1 MDNSQVYS
9 DDVVNIAN
17 SLLNDLKNSYQVWED
32 LISKCSKFHSALK
45 VATQASS
52 AFLDAFQKVAD
63 LATKTLGG
71 SKEIGGCLTRYCMR
85 QKSLESKVKS
95 MSNHLV
101 TSLANPLSLKVDEW
115 KRNLYQLEKDRTRQT
130 KRARAELKKALCE
143 AHKWEKKAAKIGTT
157 GNIGVGPG
165 VGHGIIPSTNVTCS
179 NSESNAVN
187 VQAAKAQ
194 CEVGLKKELVE
205 NTEKSAIRL
214 LLLEERS
221 RFCFFVS
228 CLIPILECQSSML
241 NEIAT
246 IDELIKIL
254 TKETEYP
261 DQLVEDVESIVLRMG
276 LRDISVSSRNGSKIM
291 SVFVPD
297 NGDRVNNMNEVIGSL
312 FITNGNRSCTNSSD
326 TESGRHGSDMVSP
339 YRICRDSNTVGR
351 CNSVCDSADIS
362 LCGASSNSGS
372 GGSNCPSLLSPVRSN
387 VAHLGSR
394 ESSLI
399 SVDSATSGSGNTNS
413 AYSIGLSNTNIPHS
427 DPEETQFKTLCRPG
441 HCRAAS
447 NGDNGDFPIYL
458 KNGFHH
464 DKTDS
469 VIAKSMIAFN
479 AQSKLIDGQ
488 NYSIKR
494 NDDIENVKRDKSENK
509 LSVNTEDEDHDGD
522 DDDDDGE
529 DGGEYVEVGSDSGS
543 KLGYLSNNHTS
554 PSLSNSMN
562 QHFSLES
569 CPSSSVTTATTG
581 DPPIP
586 NNGRHTISSAYER
599 GIHAPARASITAL
612 SFNSPVGKT
621 ASKDSGVDSSAVLY
635 PKQAVPPPVYTNLIQ
650 LAHAAQRKFSMSQLP
665 IVHSYENV
673 DNNALDR
680 LRYDKIDMNS
690 CQQFSNPHH
699 SPNRNSI
706 SMNPQQYHQLTNVS
720 PNTATSNNYNWSVS
734 GSLNK
739 LHLNDSGKSQTNSDE
754 KYVKPSSGLKSP
766 VEKLTSSTS
775 LSSSCFGSKNCLD
788 NVSTSDVTA
797 ASTTVVSNNGIHSYQ
812 RSGTDPFSLEMDE
825 LDQVMPVNVSNNIM
839 TLNRFTPKHVHNRL
853 TFGAL
858 PSYHPSLYTA
868 SNVSLAGSCFCLT
881 NTELLSK
888 RNLCCKQN
896 FPVSCDQL
904 NEGVVE
910 STVNLNYQQ
919 DLFAPHLYTQQS
931 HDEHSSYSN
940 SDESD
945 VKVCDSTVGRHPP
958 FNHHHSM
965 MILQRTTSDTNNAP
979 FPPTNVNRSPPP
991 IQPKPIHL
999 KHISSI
1005 SQYHLNRKTTESTSM
1020 SRPCPPR
1027 RTCSILSSSSLV
1039 TSGVSMPCD
1048 LNVPDLS
1055 SSPHQCKDSYEGS
1068 SRGSSITMASST
1080 TNDSLPSSN
1089 GSPALLGY
1097 HATSNIN
1104 NNNTRK
1110 SISFNQNSLN
1120 NEQALENKS
1129 HYATPVIKNSSYQCS
1144 AAAGQVSS
1152 LLKQSSLVSNPVCM
1166 NNELTNPQTVYET
1179 KDVSDRIA
1187 TTPPPPP
1194 PPPPLPIFPSPS
1206 LSTNSSIIPHSSLVE
1221 IAPAKSDC
1229 AENPSTNLVSV
1240 ETANLM
1246 SELSSQLQQL
1256 AARTN
1261 DINFSPSKSNFKT
1274 NNAFSHHKECIKHN
1288 EFDLP
1293 PPPPSSMFTEQY
1305 CSGVVKSDCPSIRTT
1320 NISSTSS
1327 KSTVNNPGEEIIDD
1341 EDSNMNSSP
1350 FLLALKQSVK
1360 QRADRLAA
1368 KNSTNV

>member
-1 MDNSQVYS
+1 
-9 DDVVNIAN
+9 
-17 SLLNDLKNSYQVWED
+17 
-32 LISKCSKFHSALK
+32 
-45 VATQASS
+45 
-52 AFLDAFQKVAD
+52 
-63 LATKTLGG
+63 
-71 SKEIGGCLTRYCMR
+71 MR

-825 LDQVMPVNVSNNIM
+825 LDQVMP
-839 TLNRFTPKHVHNRL
+839 
-853 TFGAL
+853 
-858 PSYHPSLYTA
+858 
-868 SNVSLAGSCFCLT
+868 
-881 NTELLSK
+881 
-888 RNLCCKQN
+888 
-896 FPVSCDQL
+896 
-904 NEGVVE
+904 
-910 STVNLNYQQ
+910 
-919 DLFAPHLYTQQS
+919 
-931 HDEHSSYSN
+931 
-940 SDESD
+940 
-945 VKVCDSTVGRHPP
+945 
-958 FNHHHSM
+958 
-965 MILQRTTSDTNNAP
+965 
-979 FPPTNVNRSPPP
+979 
-991 IQPKPIHL
+991 
-999 KHISSI
+999 
-1005 SQYHLNRKTTESTSM
+1005 
-1020 SRPCPPR
+1020 
-1027 RTCSILSSSSLV
+1027 
-1039 TSGVSMPCD
+1039 
-1048 LNVPDLS
+1048 
-1055 SSPHQCKDSYEGS
+1055 GS

>member
-9 DDVVNIAN
+9 DDVVNISN
-17 SLLNDLKNSYQVWED
+17 SLLNDLKNSYQIWED

-63 LATKTLGG
+63 LATKTFGG

-143 AHKWEKKAAKIGTT
+143 AQKWEKKAAKIGIT
-157 GNIGVGPG
+157 GGIGVGPG

-179 NSESNAVN
+179 NSESNAVS
-187 VQAAKAQ
+187 VQAAKAA

-228 CLIPILECQSSML
+228 CLLPILECQSSML

-246 IDELIKIL
+246 MDELIKTL

-276 LRDISVSSRNGSKIM
+276 LRDISVSSRNSSKIM

-297 NGDRVNNMNEVIGSL
+297 SGDKVNNMNEVLGSL
-312 FITNGNRSCTNSSD
+312 FMTNGNRSCTNSSD
-326 TESGRHGSDMVSP
+326 TESGRHGSDLMSP
-339 YRICRDSNTVGR
+339 YQICRDSNTVGR
-351 CNSVCDSADIS
+351 CNSVCDSGDIS

-399 SVDSATSGSGNTNS
+399 SVDSAASGSGNTNS

-447 NGDNGDFPIYL
+447 NGDDGDFPKYL

-469 VIAKSMIAFN
+469 VIAKSLIAFN
-479 AQSKLIDGQ
+479 AQSKVIDGQ

-494 NDDIENVKRDKSENK
+494 NDDVENAKRDKSENK
-509 LSVNTEDEDHDGD
+509 LNLNTQDEDHDGD
-522 DDDDDGE
+522 DDDDDGDGE

-543 KLGYLSNNHTS
+543 KLEYLSNNHTS
-554 PSLSNSMN
+554 PSLSNSIN

-569 CPSSSVTTATTG
+569 YPSNSVTTATTG

-599 GIHAPARASITAL
+599 GIHAPTRASITTL
-612 SFNSPVGKT
+612 SFNPPVGKT

-673 DNNALDR
+673 DNSALEK

-690 CQQFSNPHH
+690 CQQFSNLHQ
-699 SPNRNSI
+699 SPNRNSM
-706 SMNPQQYHQLTNVS
+706 SMNPQQYHQMTNVS
-720 PNTATSNNYNWSVS
+720 PNTTTNNNCNWSVS

-754 KYVKPSSGLKSP
+754 NYVKPSSLLKSQ

-788 NVSTSDVTA
+788 SVSTSDVPT

-825 LDQVMPVNVSNNIM
+825 LDQVMP
-839 TLNRFTPKHVHNRL
+839 
-853 TFGAL
+853 
-858 PSYHPSLYTA
+858 
-868 SNVSLAGSCFCLT
+868 
-881 NTELLSK
+881 
-888 RNLCCKQN
+888 
-896 FPVSCDQL
+896 
-904 NEGVVE
+904 
-910 STVNLNYQQ
+910 
-919 DLFAPHLYTQQS
+919 
-931 HDEHSSYSN
+931 
-940 SDESD
+940 
-945 VKVCDSTVGRHPP
+945 
-958 FNHHHSM
+958 
-965 MILQRTTSDTNNAP
+965 
-979 FPPTNVNRSPPP
+979 
-991 IQPKPIHL
+991 
-999 KHISSI
+999 
-1005 SQYHLNRKTTESTSM
+1005 
-1020 SRPCPPR
+1020 
-1027 RTCSILSSSSLV
+1027 
-1039 TSGVSMPCD
+1039 
-1048 LNVPDLS
+1048 
-1055 SSPHQCKDSYEGS
+1055 GS
-1068 SRGSSITMASST
+1068 SRGSSLTMASST

-1097 HATSNIN
+1097 HAASN

-1110 SISFNQNSLN
+1110 SIPLNQNPVN
-1120 NEQALENKS
+1120 NEQGLENKL

-1144 AAAGQVSS
+1144 ADAGQVSN
-1152 LLKQSSLVSNPVCM
+1152 LLKQSSLVSNQVCVNNQPV
-1166 NNELTNPQTVYET
+1166 NPQAVYET
-1179 KDVSDRIA
+1179 NDVSDRIA
-1187 TTPPPPP
+1187 PTPPPPPP
-1194 PPPPLPIFPSPS
+1194 PPPPLPIFPPPS
-1206 LSTNSSIIPHSSLVE
+1206 LPTNSPIIPHPSLVE
-1221 IAPAKSDC
+1221 VAPAKSGN
-1229 AENPSTNLVSV
+1229 AENSSTNLVSV
-1240 ETANLM
+1240 ATANLM

-1261 DINFSPSKSNFKT
+1261 DINFSPSKSNFKA
-1274 NNAFSHHKECIKHN
+1274 NNTFSHHKECIKHN

-1305 CSGVVKSDCPSIRTT
+1305 CSGVIKSDCSSIRTT
-1320 NISSTSS
+1320 NISSTSA
-1327 KSTVNNPGEEIIDD
+1327 KSTVKNADEETIDN
-1341 EDSNMNSSP
+1341 EDPNANLSP